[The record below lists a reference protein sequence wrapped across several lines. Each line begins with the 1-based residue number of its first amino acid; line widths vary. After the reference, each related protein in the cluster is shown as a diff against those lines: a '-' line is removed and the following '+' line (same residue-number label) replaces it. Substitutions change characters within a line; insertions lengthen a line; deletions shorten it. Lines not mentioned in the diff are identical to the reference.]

1 MMTGEMEY
9 DSYMIPQNLNEEN
22 PLFYPESTL
31 IMFVLFVIVVPI
43 VFMNLLVSLNLG
55 LFWIDHSVNVN
66 TCFLACDSV
75 TETIS
80 ISDLFMINN

>member
-55 LFWIDHSVNVN
+55 LFWIVHRVNVN
-66 TCFLACDSV
+66 TCFFGV
-75 TETIS
+75 
-80 ISDLFMINN
+80 

>member
-43 VFMNLLVSLNLG
+43 VFMSLLVSLNLG
-55 LFWIDHSVNVN
+55 LFWIAHSVNVN
-66 TCFLACDSV
+66 TCFFGV
-75 TETIS
+75 
-80 ISDLFMINN
+80 

>member
-55 LFWIDHSVNVN
+55 LFWIVHSVKVN
-66 TCFLACDSV
+66 TCFLVCDSV